1 MFRNYH
7 RETNKQKEK
16 LVMMISATFMRKI
29 TLILFLPYIYR
40 HWKEN
45 VRRVMMI
52 VFNQR
57 GLSGV
62 QFFSPFPAAPLKLS

>member
-16 LVMMISATFMRKI
+16 LVMMISAIFRRKI
-29 TLILFLPYIYR
+29 NVILFLPCIYR

-45 VRRVMMI
+45 VGRVMMI
-52 VFNQR
+52 VFNQGQR
-57 GLSGV
+57 GLAGI
-62 QFFSPFPAAPLKLS
+62 QFFSRAPLPP